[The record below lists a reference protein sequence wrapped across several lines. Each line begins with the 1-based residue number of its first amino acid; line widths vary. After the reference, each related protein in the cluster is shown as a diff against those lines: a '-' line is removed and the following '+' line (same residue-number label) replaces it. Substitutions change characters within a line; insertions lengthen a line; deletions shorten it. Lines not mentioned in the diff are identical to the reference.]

1 MIKKSQYP
9 RLVEINIFYMVIAF
23 LLITLGARAQMR
35 ELYSGLL
42 ITEYI
47 IILLPSLL
55 FIYLKKL
62 PVRRFLR
69 LNPLG
74 IKNLILIPLIMVLSY
89 PVSVFFNYIGFMFI
103 NAFGHLQANPVPTP
117 ANSGEL
123 VTGFLIIAL
132 TPGICEEVMF
142 KGLVLNGYR
151 ELGRKKAIIYS
162 SILFGIFHFN
172 LQNLLGPIYLG
183 IVLGVIFTKT
193 NSLYSSI
200 LGHTT
205 NNAIA
210 LSLSFILFQAG
221 EVTNTG
227 EVAVEMLGSF
237 EILVTLIVLGIVAL
251 ISGILGYQLIKLLG
265 NKSGEEAWELGDE
278 VPGEEE
284 VLDPYHMER
293 RSRLETIPLILV
305 GLAFIYVNYLVFF
318 LEV

>member
-1 MIKKSQYP
+1 MIKKSQDP
-9 RLVEINIFYMVIAF
+9 RLVEINIFYMLIAF
-23 LLITLGARAQMR
+23 ILMTLGARAQMR

-42 ITEYI
+42 ITEYL

-74 IKNLILIPLIMVLSY
+74 IKNLVLVPLIMVLSY

-103 NAFGHLQANPVPTP
+103 NAFGHLQPNPIPTP
-117 ANSGEL
+117 GNSGEL
-123 VTGFLIIAL
+123 LTGFLIIAL

-151 ELGRKKAIIYS
+151 KLGRKKAIIYS

-183 IVLGVIFTKT
+183 IVLGVIFTRT
-193 NSLYSSI
+193 NSLYASI
-200 LGHTT
+200 LGHTA

-210 LSLSFILFQAG
+210 LSLGLILSQAG
-221 EVTNTG
+221 EVINTG
-227 EVAVEMLGSF
+227 GAAVEMPNSF
-237 EILVTLIVLGIVAL
+237 QLLVTFVILGIVAL
-251 ISGILGYQLIKLLG
+251 ISGILSYQLIKLLG
-265 NKSGEEAWELGDE
+265 DKSGQEAWEPEDE
-278 VPGEEE
+278 FREEDE
-284 VLDPYHMER
+284 ILDPYHGER

-305 GLAFIYVNYLVFF
+305 GLAFIYVNYQVFF
-318 LEV
+318 L